1 VPNSLR
7 PPFRLITLG
16 RLALVDATGREEP
29 TLASRRRK
37 LAVLAVI
44 ALAPRPLSRD
54 TLIDMF
60 WGERDEARAR
70 NSLSDALS
78 HLRSVLGRAAL
89 PAYRDE
95 IRLAEDSSLTT
106 DVVDLAGAAAA
117 GDHARVAALYGGSF
131 LEGVHVDEAPRFE
144 DWRDRIRMQADAAFV
159 KAAAAICAQLAGAQ
173 HHEERALLARRWLAL
188 EPGST
193 VAALHLLDAISAPGT
208 REARI
213 AAAREY
219 QALVERLRRDL
230 DIAPDTAVVE
240 RAAELATGLA
250 GAAKD
255 VPGDPTDEAAAVPPA
270 PPASSPPRSPGSG
283 SRRTALLA
291 AAALTVLAVASAL
304 LVLRSGT
311 DPAPTRVATT
321 DDIGHIVPGSVAVLR
336 FRNISGDSAD
346 QYFSDGM
353 AEEVMHALARV
364 EGLQVAARSASFLL
378 PADSLD
384 PREVGRRLR
393 VATVL
398 EGNVRRAGDLLR
410 VSVRLVSTTNGYT
423 LWQDS
428 YDRRVTD
435 AFRVQEEVA
444 RSVAGAL
451 RIEFQRA
458 DALRARRAIAD
469 FETYDLYLRGRYIW
483 WTTSTEEGVQRSIAH
498 FRRALARDSTF
509 AQAWV
514 GLADAL
520 LELTSS
526 HHVTPVTVVTPARD
540 ALLRAIALD
549 PYLADAHA
557 SLGYLATFHDHQW
570 QSAESSFLRALAL
583 DARHA
588 NARLWLAW
596 LLTARGRHDEAAA
609 QIRQAQA
616 YEPLSRLLGAR
627 LATMLYFARNYEGC
641 IRQANISI
649 EADSTFWLPYRQL
662 GEALVQ
668 VGRPADA
675 LAPMRKA
682 VALSPTAENRARHAY
697 ALARAGDTA
706 AARDILADLASEGG
720 NVSPVE
726 VARVYTALGEN
737 DRALHFLERGA
748 ELGSSALVLVGV
760 EPAFDPL
767 RGSPRFQ
774 RIVRRLDL

>member
-1 VPNSLR
+1 MANSLQ

-16 RLALVDATGREEP
+16 RLALVDAHGREEP

-44 ALAPRPLSRD
+44 AEARRPLSRD
-54 TLIDMF
+54 ILIDMF
-60 WGERDEARAR
+60 WGDRDEARAR

-95 IRLAEDSSLTT
+95 IGLAEDSPVTM
-106 DVVDLAGAAAA
+106 DVVDLLSAAAA

-131 LEGVHVDEAPRFE
+131 LEGVHVDEASRFE
-144 DWRDRIRMQADAAFV
+144 DWRDRIRAQTDAAFV
-159 KAAAAICAQLAGAQ
+159 KAAAAVCVQLASAQ
-173 HHEERALLARRWLAL
+173 DHEERALLARRWLAL

-208 REARI
+208 R
-213 AAAREY
+213 AARVAAVREY
-219 QALVERLRRDL
+219 YALADRMRRDL
-230 DIAPDTAVVE
+230 DIAPEAAVVE
-240 RAAELATGLA
+240 RAAELATGLGGA
-250 GAAKD
+250 GD
-255 VPGDPTDEAAAVPPA
+255 VPGDPTDEAASA
-270 PPASSPPRSPGSG
+270 PPATPELPPPRSPGSE
-283 SRRTALLA
+283 SRRTGLLA
-291 AAALTVLAVASAL
+291 VAAAVVLMVAAALLF
-304 LVLRSGT
+304 LRSGA
-311 DPAPTRVATT
+311 DPVTTQVATT
-321 DDIGHIVPGSVAVLR
+321 DDAGPAAPRSVAVLR
-336 FRNISGDSAD
+336 FRNIGGDPAD

-384 PREVGRRLR
+384 PREIGRRLR

-398 EGNVRRAGDLLR
+398 EGSVRRAGDLLR
-410 VSVRLVSTTNGYT
+410 VSVRLVNATNGYT
-423 LWQDS
+423 LWQES
-428 YDRRVTD
+428 YDRSVTD

-444 RSVAGAL
+444 HSVAAAL
-451 RIEFQRA
+451 RIELQRA
-458 DALRARRAIAD
+458 DALRTRRAITD

-483 WTTSTEEGVQRSIAH
+483 WTTSNEDGVQRSIAH

-526 HHVTPVTVVTPARD
+526 YHVTPATVVAPARD

-557 SLGYLATFHDHQW
+557 SLGYLATFHDHRW
-570 QSAESSFLRALAL
+570 QDAESSFLRALAL

-596 LLTARGRHDEAAA
+596 LLTARGRHDEAVA

-641 IRQANISI
+641 IRQANSSI

-706 AARDILADLASEGG
+706 AARVILADLASEGG
-720 NVSPVE
+720 DVSPVE

-748 ELGSSALVLVGV
+748 ELGSSALVLVNV

-767 RGSPRFQ
+767 RGSPRFL
-774 RIVRRLDL
+774 RIMRRLDL